1 MRLSAEQRAAVDA
14 GAVDLFIGAGA
25 GSGKTRVLTARFV
38 HAVLGVEPYRKTS
51 PRDILTVTFTD
62 RAAGELAER
71 IRGALIAEGS
81 MEGARRVEEAWIST
95 IHGMCSK
102 ILRQH
107 AFDAGLDPQFAVAS
121 EVEAGV
127 LAREAFEKVV
137 RDAMAAGD
145 KDVDRLMDAMRY
157 DEIVSAVIRAYADV
171 RSMGRQLLEVHG
183 LSGQQVDAEIAAVV
197 NALVEVR
204 ERLSIRSQAQGK
216 TLSDNMER
224 LEQAISVGHALRNG
238 GGAGTEGPCEL
249 PKVRRARGDEVQQ
262 EIADQA
268 NVLLERLTSL
278 HAQLLVKP
286 FERAIIKLLVAFHGA
301 YTELK
306 SNRSLLDFEDLQV
319 LVAELFEQRPDIA
332 AEYRRRFSMV
342 MIDEFQDTNELQLRI
357 AHDLAADRLCT
368 VGDDK
373 QSIYSFRHAN
383 VEVFKARERSG
394 QRVERLAD
402 NYRSHP
408 ELLAFFNG
416 LFGHESLF
424 GSDFMQLHPG
434 AQEPDE
440 RGWPEDR
447 DRARVVL
454 VDTGADSE
462 LSGVEAEAVAMADE
476 FVALRDEGVDQE
488 DMVLLLRKMSGAAEV
503 FERELKRRGFDV
515 FIASGGTFHDTQEIE
530 EVVSLLRL
538 IDNAADSSAALI
550 VLAGRFTGVSDDGLF
565 GLRESAGRHGN
576 LWAAARRAAELS
588 ICTADKTMIARTVGI
603 IERARAARGS
613 IPLRDLL
620 LSVLEDLDYDLALL
634 ATGDSGVRA
643 WANVLKLVRMAGEF
657 QETAHGDVGSFLDYL
672 SLRQEYVAS
681 EQQATV
687 AGERAKAVRIMSVH
701 SAKGLEFPVV
711 GVASFSSATPGPGSV
726 LVGES
731 NGAVLLGM
739 RLPMSEGSKSRSV
752 ETAAHS
758 YLAEKRTNTESEEV
772 KRLLYVACTRA
783 ERGLVLCMRSN
794 LGKTA
799 SGDRPPDLVRKALG
813 LDEPTESVQP
823 CVLPGGV
830 RVDVRIVA
838 PDTESL
844 EDDPTDLP
852 ATCEVPSALEEPPE
866 LEGMPPVV
874 PATISYSGLAL
885 YARCP
890 YRFYAEKIAGIPRGV
905 DVGSAGGTDPRE
917 FGNAVH
923 EALAEMFGGSGW
935 EESRL
940 EVIGQAHGLAGSEV
954 ERLYR
959 AVKAFGGSSLAA
971 EVCAA
976 DKVITECA
984 INAPVGSS
992 VLVGSIDLLAWS
1004 GQDALV
1010 VDYKTGDSELSEDD
1024 ARDRYEMQ
1032 ASCYALAVLR
1042 AGAETV
1048 RVVFFE
1054 PERDG
1059 RQIVFV
1065 SCAGDADAIE
1075 ARVARSLVLMSQGE
1089 YQPLPRYDAAVC
1101 KECQVSGSLCPVTPG
1116 GAG

>member
-1 MRLSAEQRAAVDA
+1 
-14 GAVDLFIGAGA
+14 
-25 GSGKTRVLTARFV
+25 
-38 HAVLGVEPYRKTS
+38 
-51 PRDILTVTFTD
+51 
-62 RAAGELAER
+62 
-71 IRGALIAEGS
+71 
-81 MEGARRVEEAWIST
+81 
-95 IHGMCSK
+95 
-102 ILRQH
+102 
-107 AFDAGLDPQFAVAS
+107 
-121 EVEAGV
+121 
-127 LAREAFEKVV
+127 
-137 RDAMAAGD
+137 
-145 KDVDRLMDAMRY
+145 
-157 DEIVSAVIRAYADV
+157 
-171 RSMGRQLLEVHG
+171 
-183 LSGQQVDAEIAAVV
+183 
-197 NALVEVR
+197 
-204 ERLSIRSQAQGK
+204 
-216 TLSDNMER
+216 
-224 LEQAISVGHALRNG
+224 
-238 GGAGTEGPCEL
+238 
-249 PKVRRARGDEVQQ
+249 
-262 EIADQA
+262 
-268 NVLLERLTSL
+268 
-278 HAQLLVKP
+278 
-286 FERAIIKLLVAFHGA
+286 
-301 YTELK
+301 
-306 SNRSLLDFEDLQV
+306 
-319 LVAELFEQRPDIA
+319 
-332 AEYRRRFSMV
+332 
-342 MIDEFQDTNELQLRI
+342 
-357 AHDLAADRLCT
+357 
-368 VGDDK
+368 
-373 QSIYSFRHAN
+373 
-383 VEVFKARERSG
+383 
-394 QRVERLAD
+394 
-402 NYRSHP
+402 
-408 ELLAFFNG
+408 
-416 LFGHESLF
+416 
-424 GSDFMQLHPG
+424 
-434 AQEPDE
+434 
-440 RGWPEDR
+440 
-447 DRARVVL
+447 
-454 VDTGADSE
+454 
-462 LSGVEAEAVAMADE
+462 
-476 FVALRDEGVDQE
+476 
-488 DMVLLLRKMSGAAEV
+488 
-503 FERELKRRGFDV
+503 
-515 FIASGGTFHDTQEIE
+515 
-530 EVVSLLRL
+530 
-538 IDNAADSSAALI
+538 
-550 VLAGRFTGVSDDGLF
+550 
-565 GLRESAGRHGN
+565 
-576 LWAAARRAAELS
+576 
-588 ICTADKTMIARTVGI
+588 
-603 IERARAARGS
+603 
-613 IPLRDLL
+613 
-620 LSVLEDLDYDLALL
+620 
-634 ATGDSGVRA
+634 
-643 WANVLKLVRMAGEF
+643 
-657 QETAHGDVGSFLDYL
+657 
-672 SLRQEYVAS
+672 
-681 EQQATV
+681 
-687 AGERAKAVRIMSVH
+687 
-701 SAKGLEFPVV
+701 VV